1 MSATM
6 KILTGAA
13 GLAAMVG
20 LATPASAQYYP
31 QPGYPQQGYP
41 QPGYPQPGYPGYG
54 YGSNNPVGQIVGQIL
69 GYGRYPYGN
78 YGYNQ
83 YANQATV
90 VDQCARAVDAR
101 LNGYRGGYYGY
112 GNVPYGGGGY
122 GNAPYGGGGYGN
134 APYGGGYGN
143 QYGYNQGYGGGRV
156 QGITRVERK
165 SYGLKVYGVASSGY
179 RGYQGYGNN
188 RYGTYGYGAGADLS
202 FNCEVRY
209 DGRIRDINIKR
220 RTAEWRG
227 Y

>member
-13 GLAAMVG
+13 GLAAAVG

-41 QPGYPQPGYPGYG
+41 QQGYG
-54 YGSNNPVGQIVGQIL
+54 TQNPINQVLGQIL
-69 GYGRYPYGN
+69 GYGQYPYGN

-83 YANQATV
+83 YSNQSTAI
-90 VDQCARAVDAR
+90 DQCARAVQQR
-101 LNGYRGGYYGY
+101 LSGGYGAYYGNQGYNQGYNNRGY
-112 GNVPYGGGGY
+112 GNPY
-122 GNAPYGGGGYGN
+122 
-134 APYGGGYGN
+134 N
-143 QYGYNQGYGGGRV
+143 QGYGYNQGNGGGRV
-156 QGITRVERK
+156 EGITKVDRK
-165 SYGLKVYGVASSGY
+165 SYGLKVSGVASSGY

-202 FNCEVRY
+202 WKCEVNY
-209 DGRIRDINIKR
+209 DGRIRDIDINR
-220 RTAEWRG
+220 RNANWRG